1 MSATILVL
9 DDDLYMR
16 ELLSLHLSSAGYE
29 VLVAEDA
36 IIAGPLL
43 LERRIDLLIAD
54 IEMPFMDGMDLV
66 QAMRNDPAV
75 SSMPVIFVTAHA
87 EHEGRARALGAVAF
101 LTKPVRSDEL
111 LAIVAQHARGV
122 KSRNQAQADPRTG
135 R

>member
-9 DDDLYMR
+9 DNDLYMR
-16 ELLSLHLSSAGYE
+16 ELLSLHLCGAGYE

-36 IIAGPLL
+36 IVAGPLL

-54 IEMPFMDGMDLV
+54 IEMPFMDGLDLV
-66 QAMRNDPAV
+66 QAMRKDPAV

-87 EHEGRARALGAVAF
+87 EHERRARALGAVGF

-111 LAIVAQHARGV
+111 LAMVAKHVR
-122 KSRNQAQADPRTG
+122 QA
-135 R
+135 